1 MTFPSLFPI
10 VSKFFFYFTSIL
22 VIMDPLL
29 GAAMLLSLI
38 PSASRE
44 DVAYIA
50 KKTSLTILV
59 SGLLTIILGEKI
71 LRIFGINIYS
81 VKAFGGILL
90 ILMGL
95 DMIKAKVSEI
105 KSTHEETLEAF
116 HRDDIAVIPLGIPM
130 LFGPGVFTTLLI
142 FRAEVKENFI
152 LSFSLLVAFL
162 SVTLLAYLVL
172 LNSKKISEFLG
183 ITGMNILKRIM
194 GIVTGAVGIQF
205 LISGV
210 KELWF

>member
-1 MTFPSLFPI
+1 MNFIPLSSIL
-10 VSKFFFYFTSIL
+10 SKFFFYFTSIL

-38 PSASRE
+38 PTARRE
-44 DVAYIA
+44 DIAYIA
-50 KKTSLTILV
+50 RRTSLTILIA
-59 SGLLTIILGEKI
+59 GLLTIVLGDKI
-71 LRIFGINIYS
+71 LKIFGINVYS

-105 KSTHEETLEAF
+105 KSTQEETLEAF
-116 HRDDIAVIPLGIPM
+116 HRDDIAIIPLGIPM
-130 LFGPGVFTTLLI
+130 LFGPGVFTTLLV
-142 FRAEVKENFI
+142 FRAEAKENFI
-152 LSFSLLVAFL
+152 LSFSLIMAFL
-162 SVTLLAYLVL
+162 SVTLLVYLIL
-172 LNSKKISEFLG
+172 LNSKKISEYLG

-210 KELWF
+210 KSLWS